1 MSDYTLS
8 KKAYEELKE
17 KLDHLKSVKR
27 KAIVKAIQEAREHGD
42 LKENSAYHEAKKEQ
56 SLNESRITELEE
68 KLSVAKVVDNK
79 NVSYSDVEMG
89 ATVKIKDVKTK
100 EVLTFTLVS
109 ELEANI
115 LEDKISTQSLLGKA
129 LLYHK
134 VNETIEFEAP
144 MGTMKYKILKIS

>member
-1 MSDYTLS
+1 MSDYAIS

-17 KLDHLKSVKR
+17 KLDELKNVKR

-56 SLNESRITELEE
+56 SLNESKITALEE
-68 KLSVAKVVDNK
+68 KLSVAKVVENK
-79 NVSYSDVEMG
+79 ASYSDVEMG

-100 EVLTFTLVS
+100 EILTFMLVS

-144 MGTMKYKILKIS
+144 MGVMKYKIMKIS